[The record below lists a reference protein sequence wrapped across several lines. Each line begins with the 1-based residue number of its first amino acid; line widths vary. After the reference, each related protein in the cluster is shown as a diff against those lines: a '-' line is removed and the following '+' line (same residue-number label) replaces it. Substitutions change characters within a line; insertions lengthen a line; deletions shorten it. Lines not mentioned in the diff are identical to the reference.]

1 MSAAEIQRSPLG
13 DSATTTSA
21 PERGTRRER
30 REEVVRHVEYCPFPR
45 ARPDQGLRT
54 GFTRDLSASGMCVRV
69 DTPEP
74 VGSLLR
80 VTLREVDG
88 KPRLEG
94 IARIVW
100 SSPTIDGGHWLGL
113 SLLEPG
119 RRQAIPARRPRGAT
133 SPAEAA

>member
-1 MSAAEIQRSPLG
+1 MSAAEIQQPVLG
-13 DSATTTSA
+13 TGATGA
-21 PERGTRRER
+21 AAGKGTRRER

-45 ARPDQGLRT
+45 ARPDQGMRM
-54 GFTRDLSASGMCVRV
+54 GFTRDLSPSGMCVRI

-88 KPRLEG
+88 KPSLEG

-100 SSPTIDGGHWLGL
+100 SSPTIDGGHWIGL
-113 SLLEPG
+113 ALLEPG
-119 RRQAIPARRPRGAT
+119 RRQPIPARRPRGAA

>member
-1 MSAAEIQRSPLG
+1 
-13 DSATTTSA
+13 
-21 PERGTRRER
+21 
-30 REEVVRHVEYCPFPR
+30 
-45 ARPDQGLRT
+45 
-54 GFTRDLSASGMCVRV
+54 MCVRI

-88 KPRLEG
+88 RPSLEG

-100 SSPTIDGGHWLGL
+100 SSPTIDGGHWIGL
-113 SLLEPG
+113 ALLEPG
-119 RRQAIPARRPRGAT
+119 RRQPIPARRPRGAA

>member
-1 MSAAEIQRSPLG
+1 M
-13 DSATTTSA
+13 
-21 PERGTRRER
+21 
-30 REEVVRHVEYCPFPR
+30 C
-45 ARPDQGLRT
+45 LRI
-54 GFTRDLSASGMCVRV
+54 

-100 SSPTIDGGHWLGL
+100 SSPTIDGGHWIGL
-113 SLLEPG
+113 SLLEPDDG
-119 RRQAIPARRPRGAT
+119 DSRRFARAVSPAAASPESPGAAGERSRQARGAA
-133 SPAEAA
+133 AEPGAQ